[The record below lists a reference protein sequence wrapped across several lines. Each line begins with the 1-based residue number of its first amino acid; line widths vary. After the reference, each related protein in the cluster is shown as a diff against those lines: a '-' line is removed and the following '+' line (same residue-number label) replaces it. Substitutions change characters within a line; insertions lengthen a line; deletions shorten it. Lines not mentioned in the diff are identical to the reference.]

1 MNALILA
8 AGFGTRLLPYT
19 RTLPKPLFT
28 LGGKPVLQ
36 HTIERLVQSGCRRIL
51 INSHH
56 LSHQITDFLDHLDPG
71 PDVDIRDVHESLI
84 LDTGGAIANVK
95 DIMENDSFFV
105 INSDVVTDIDLTSV
119 WRFHLA
125 NQALATLVLHDRAA
139 YNQVT
144 MDSDAWI
151 TGFRSPGQGLA
162 FTGIQVLS
170 PKIFD
175 HLPENRVFSSIDW
188 YAQLCP
194 AKKIKAYVAPDLF
207 WEDIGTIDAYSR
219 TARLWI
225 SAKALGSSV
234 RHVDIQALSGDGSD
248 RSWFRASPVSKTPP
262 LSGETSG
269 SVVVCDHGI
278 CLPETDRR
286 AQVDAFVA
294 IGNHLYQNGIC
305 VPQILA
311 YDAFSGVVA
320 VQDLGNLHLADVVAQ
335 ISDLS
340 QITGLYEKVID
351 RLILFSRKGAQGF
364 DLSWTCQ
371 TPYYS
376 RTLILENEC
385 RYFVDRF
392 VQGYLGKNI
401 DFDAL
406 ADDFH
411 FIADQAL
418 TGGENGL
425 MHRDCQSKNIM
436 IKNGAPFFIDFQAA
450 RIGPLQYD
458 LASLLLDPYVALPKP
473 VQKNLLVYAMDR
485 LNLTSPERRQQF
497 IQNFDYCSLTRNLQI
512 LGAFAYLSRVKGKS
526 WFETY
531 IPTAMTSLKHW
542 MHFQAP
548 EPDAVRRLKKLVLS
562 L

>member
-36 HTIERLVQSGCRRIL
+36 HTIEWLIQSGCRRIM
-51 INSHH
+51 INTHH
-56 LSHQITDFLDHLDPG
+56 LSHQITDFLDHLDFD
-71 PDVDIRDVHESLI
+71 PDVDIRDVHEPLI
-84 LDTGGAIANVK
+84 LDTGGAIANVRDMMK
-95 DIMENDSFFV
+95 NDSFFV
-105 INSDVVTDIDLTSV
+105 INSDVVTDIDLTLL

-125 NQALATLVLHDRAA
+125 NQALATLVLHNRVA

-144 MDSDAWI
+144 MDSDEWI
-151 TGFRSPGQGLA
+151 TGFGSPGRGLA

-175 HLPENRVFSSIDW
+175 YLPENRVFSSIDW

-194 AKKIKAYVAPDLF
+194 AKKIKAYVASNLF
-207 WEDIGTIDAYSR
+207 WEDIGTIDAYSH

-225 SAKALGSSV
+225 SAKALGSCV
-234 RHVDIQALSGDGSD
+234 RHVDIHALSGDGSD
-248 RSWFRASPVSKTPP
+248 RSWFRA
-262 LSGETSG
+262 TSNSNMPSTFG
-269 SVVVCDHGI
+269 TVPKSVVVCDHGI

-286 AQVDAFVA
+286 SQVDAFVA
-294 IGNHLYQNGIC
+294 IGNHLYQKGIC

-311 YDAFSGVVA
+311 HDAFSGMVA
-320 VQDLGNLHLADVVAQ
+320 VQDLGNRHLADVVAQ
-335 ISDLS
+335 MTNLS
-340 QITGLYEKVID
+340 QITDLYEKVID

-392 VQGYLGKNI
+392 VQDYLGKDI

-406 ADDFH
+406 TDDFH

-418 TGGENGL
+418 TGGKNGL

-436 IKNGAPFFIDFQAA
+436 INNGAPFFIDFQSA

-458 LASLLLDPYVALPKP
+458 LASLLLDPYVALPKT
-473 VQKNLLVYAMDR
+473 VQKKLLAYAMDR
-485 LNLTSPERRQQF
+485 LNLISPDRRQQF
-497 IQNFDYCSLTRNLQI
+497 KHNFDYCSLTRNLQI
-512 LGAFAYLSRVKGKS
+512 LGAFAYLSQVKEKS

-531 IPTAMTSLKHW
+531 IPPAMVSLKHW
-542 MHFQAP
+542 MHTQA
-548 EPDAVRRLKKLVLS
+548 PDAVRRLKKLVLS

>member
-28 LGGKPVLQ
+28 LSGKPILQ
-36 HTIERLVQSGCRRIL
+36 HTIERLIQNGCRRIL
-51 INSHH
+51 INTHH
-56 LSHQITDFLDHLDPG
+56 LSHQITDFLDHLNVQ
-71 PDVDIRDVHESLI
+71 PDVDIQEVYEPLI
-84 LDTGGAIANVK
+84 LDTGGAIANVR
-95 DIMENDSFFV
+95 DVMRTDSFFV
-105 INSDVVTDIDLTSV
+105 INSDVVTDIDLSSV
-119 WRFHLA
+119 WRFHLTH
-125 NQALATLVLHDRAA
+125 QALATLVLHDRAA

-151 TGFRSPGQGLA
+151 TGFRTPGQGLA

-175 HLPENRVFSSIDW
+175 HLPENRVFSSIAW

-194 AKKIKAYVAPDLF
+194 AKKIKAYVAPNLF
-207 WEDIGTIDAYSR
+207 WEEIGTVDAYSR

-225 SAKALGSSV
+225 SARALGSSV
-234 RHVDIQALSGDGSD
+234 RHVDIHALSGDGSD
-248 RSWFRASPVSKTPP
+248 RSWFRAKSNSNLPSLGSAP
-262 LSGETSG
+262 G

-286 AQVDAFVA
+286 AQVDAFVS

-320 VQDLGNLHLADVVAQ
+320 VQDLGNLHLADVVVAQ
-335 ISDLS
+335 MPNLS
-340 QITGLYEKVID
+340 QITGLYEQVID
-351 RLILFSRKGAQGF
+351 QLILFSRKGAQGF

-385 RYFVDRF
+385 QYFVERF
-392 VQGYLGKNI
+392 VQGYLGKHI
-401 DFDAL
+401 DFNAL
-406 ADDFH
+406 ADDFY

-458 LASLLLDPYVALPKP
+458 LASLLLDPYVALPKS

-485 LNLTSPERRQQF
+485 LNLISPDRRQQF
-497 IQNFDYCSLTRNLQI
+497 RHNFDYCSLTRNLQI
-512 LGAFAYLSRVKGKS
+512 LGAFAYLSRIKGKL

-531 IPTAMTSLKHW
+531 IPTAVASLTHW
-542 MHFQAP
+542 MRTQA
-548 EPDAVRRLKKLVLS
+548 PDAVRRLKKLILS